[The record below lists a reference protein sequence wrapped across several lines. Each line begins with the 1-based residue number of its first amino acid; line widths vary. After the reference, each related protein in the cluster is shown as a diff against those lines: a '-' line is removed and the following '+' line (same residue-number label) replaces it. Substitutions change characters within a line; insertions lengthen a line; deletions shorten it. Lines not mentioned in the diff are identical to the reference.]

1 MIIAEITKD
10 RNYIG
15 WEKYLLQLDY
25 DNVLTK
31 STKERYNPRGLELRF
46 IYENRDSFC

>member
-1 MIIAEITKD
+1 MIIPEIAKD
-10 RNYIG
+10 RYYIG

-25 DNVLTK
+25 VNVLTE

-46 IYENRDSFC
+46 IYEK